1 MTKTTHI
8 LITVVLT
15 LLTAWSCASLDPIA
29 PEPVNT
35 GTVSFARFH
44 VIGGSI
50 TAGVQNGGLVEG
62 FQSGAWPAV
71 VGQAARVNAMAL
83 PTITENGI
91 PQTMYVA
98 SFAPLTIDTLETLGQ
113 PSNLNYA
120 GFYNNMGIPGA
131 TLHQLVYQ
139 RPMTPSPDPTYN
151 PFFGI
156 VLRDSTLL
164 GGAATATAQMVAAQ
178 PTLAAI
184 WAGVNDVLRSAA
196 AGTDLALTPPAQ
208 FEADYRTLLDAIRGG
223 ADAVVAANIHNVLAS
238 PYFTT
243 LPPVVIDPATGQP
256 VLIGGQLV
264 PLLWDNNGTVED
276 VPLNSLITLPA
287 SSLMRRGI
295 GIPVALGGT
304 GQGLPGSVVLLQAEY
319 TNIGAAI
326 GQYNTIIDS
335 LCLNRLV
342 PVVNM
347 ADAFE
352 RWFTGGYVLRG
363 ETYTTDYIT
372 GGFFS
377 VDGLH
382 PSVIGHYAIALEFIK
397 RINSWFTAGIPEP
410 LIPLGPFRDP
420 SLGAAGAAAAA
431 ASIEPAEWRGTWLSV
446 GSRYL
451 HELEK

>member
-1 MTKTTHI
+1 MTKTNRI

-15 LLTAWSCASLDPIA
+15 LLTAWSCASVDPIA

-35 GTVSFARFH
+35 GSVSFARFH

-62 FQSGAWPAV
+62 FQKGAWPAV
-71 VGQAARVNAMAL
+71 VGQAAQKSAIAL

-91 PQTMYVA
+91 PQTIYVA
-98 SFAPLTIDTLETLGQ
+98 NFAPVTIDTLERLGR
-113 PSNLNYA
+113 PSNVGYP
-120 GFYNNMGIPGA
+120 GFYNNMGIPSA
-131 TLHQLVYQ
+131 TVHQLVYQ
-139 RPMTPSPDPTYN
+139 RPMAPSPDPTYN
-151 PFFGI
+151 PFFEI

-178 PTLAAI
+178 PTLALI

-196 AGTDLALTPPAQ
+196 AGTDLALTPPGQ
-208 FEADYRTLLDAIRGG
+208 FETDYRVMLDVILGG
-223 ADAVVAANIHNVLAS
+223 ADDVVAANIHNVLAS

-256 VLIGGQLV
+256 VLIAGQMV
-264 PLLWDNNGTVED
+264 PLLWDNGGTVED

-287 SSLMRRGI
+287 SSLMKQGI
-295 GIPVALGGT
+295 GIPAALGGT
-304 GQGLPGSVVLLQAEY
+304 GEGLPGSVVLLESEY
-319 TNIGAAI
+319 TQIGLAI

-335 LCLNRLV
+335 LCTNRGV
-342 PVVNM
+342 PVV
-347 ADAFE
+347 DLDVAFE
-352 RWFTGGYVLRG
+352 RWFTQGYDMRG
-363 ETYTTDYIT
+363 ETYTTDYIS

-377 VDGLH
+377 IDGLH
-382 PSVIGHYAIALEFIK
+382 PSVIGHYAIALEFIGV
-397 RINSWFTAGIPEP
+397 INSSFGAAIPAP
-410 LIPLGPFRDP
+410 LLPLGPFRDP

-451 HELEK
+451 SELEH